1 MSDDFKRNTVQSSRP
16 KDVNSITNN
25 WYTQDCYNNRN
36 LFYAS
41 RNLYRNDRLVTIRDN
56 MVRIRSTYKT
66 CVKTQNMYLIALRP
80 KNYVSTF

>member
-16 KDVNSITNN
+16 KDVNSITND
-25 WYTQDCYNNRN
+25 WFTQDCCNNRN

-41 RNLYRNDRLVTIRDN
+41 RNLYRNDRSDTNRDN

-66 CVKTQNMYLIALRP
+66 CIKMQNM
-80 KNYVSTF
+80 F